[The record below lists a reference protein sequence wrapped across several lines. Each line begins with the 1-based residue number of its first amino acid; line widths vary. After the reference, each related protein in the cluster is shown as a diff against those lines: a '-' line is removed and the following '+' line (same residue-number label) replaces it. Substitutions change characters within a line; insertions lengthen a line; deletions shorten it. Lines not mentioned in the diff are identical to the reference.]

1 MRHRLPQA
9 GQIDPDVPIVPM
21 LDMCFQLLAFFIMTF
36 SPTPPEGHLDLALPK
51 ESGKDQLTPPPAFP
65 LDEEDELTVQ
75 VEAAPEGGITGIK
88 VLEKGAAEGKPLGAD
103 TAALFAYLRDRAA
116 RVGKV
121 GKLRLEMGETLNY
134 QYVVKLI
141 DEATRA
147 GYLKVSP
154 SVLGGGK

>member
-1 MRHRLPQA
+1 MRHRLPKTA
-9 GQIDPDVPIVPM
+9 HIDPDLPIVPM
-21 LDMCFQLLAFFIMTF
+21 LDMTFQLLAFFIMTF
-36 SPTPPEGHLDLALPK
+36 NPSPPEGHLDLALPK
-51 ESGKDQLTPPPAFP
+51 EAGGENSAPPAFP
-65 LDEEDELTVQ
+65 IDEEDELTVQ

-116 RVGKV
+116 RIGKV

-134 QYVVKLI
+134 QFVVKLI